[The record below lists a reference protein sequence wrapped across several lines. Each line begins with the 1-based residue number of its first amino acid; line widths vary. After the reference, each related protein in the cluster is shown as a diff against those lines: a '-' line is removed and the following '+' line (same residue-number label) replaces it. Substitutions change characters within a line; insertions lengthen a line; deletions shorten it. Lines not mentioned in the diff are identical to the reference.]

1 MTILSGVKL
10 KLYPNKK
17 QKQTIEQ
24 TFGNSRFVWNQ
35 FKNMQENRYNAMID
49 DYNSY
54 KEQSKENGKKIINP
68 IYIDTYGMQKMLTPL
83 KKNYPWLYSS
93 DATVLQ
99 KTLSNLDQAYKNFF
113 KKPDQFEKPK
123 FKSRKH
129 RSQSFTGKSQKQ
141 KSGKTNIRITGNHYV
156 HVTKLGFIKVSKTT
170 RINGQ
175 IKEYTI
181 TRESFGDYYISFQIE
196 ESDRELLVK
205 TKQLMGGDLGLT
217 HLLTLSN
224 GLKFPK
230 FSPGQALALSLNA
243 QSKASKNMNRNS
255 KILTTNELIYLIK
268 KGIFDEDKSNTSDL
282 FDFKNHEKRMKKSAK
297 AQRKVANKRHDY
309 LHKLTTALAKAYD
322 VIVLEDLKVKNMLK
336 NHKLAKA
343 ISNASWA
350 TFVRFLHYKCNWYG
364 KLFILVPPHY
374 TSRICHQCGWDSGKK
389 PLDIRE
395 WTCPHCHE
403 THDRDI
409 NAAINIL
416 YRGLETYLQSQLIL
430 LNEQAKNSYF
440 STVFFQVAS
449 QWLMQTIT
457 YFNQAL
463 EIA

>member
-10 KLYPNKK
+10 KLYPNKE

-35 FKNMQENRYNAMID
+35 FKNMQENRYTAMID

-54 KEQSKENGKKIINP
+54 KEQAKENGEKIINP
-68 IYIDTYGMQKMLTPL
+68 VYIDTYGMQKMLTPL
-83 KKNYPWLYSS
+83 KKDYPWLYSS

-99 KTLSNLDQAYKNFF
+99 KTLANLDQAYKNFF
-113 KKPDQFEKPK
+113 TKPDQFKKPK

-129 RSQSFTGKSQKQ
+129 RSQSFTGKANKQ
-141 KSGKTNIRITGNHYV
+141 KSGKTSVYVAGSHYV
-156 HVTKLGFIKVSKTT
+156 YVPKLDFIKTSKTT

-175 IKEYTI
+175 IKEYTVI
-181 TRESFGDYYISFQIE
+181 RESSGDYYISFQIE
-196 ESDRELLVK
+196 EPDRELLVK

-217 HLLTLSN
+217 NLLTLSN

-230 FSPGQALALSLNA
+230 FSPGQTLALSLKA
-243 QSKASKNMNRNS
+243 QIKASKSMNRNS
-255 KILTTNELIYLIK
+255 KILNTKELIYLIET
-268 KGIFDEDKSNTSDL
+268 GVFDEDKCDASDL

-297 AQRKVANKRHDY
+297 AQRKVANKRHDH
-309 LHKLTTALAKAYD
+309 LHKLTTALVKAYD

-350 TFVRFLHYKCNWYG
+350 TFVRFLRYKCEWYG

-430 LNEQAKNSYF
+430 LNEQIKNGYF
-440 STVFFQVAS
+440 STIFFQVAS
-449 QWLMQTIT
+449 QWLIQTIT

>member
-1 MTILSGVKL
+1 MTILSGIKL
-10 KLYPNKK
+10 KLYPNKT

-24 TFGNSRFVWNQ
+24 TFGNNRYVWNQ
-35 FKNMQENRYNAMID
+35 FRNMQKNRHDAMID

-54 KEQSKENGKKIINP
+54 KKQAKENGDKIINP
-68 IYIDTYGMQKMLTPL
+68 IYISDYDMQKMLTEL
-83 KKNYPWLYSS
+83 KKEQPWLHLS

-99 KTLSNLDQAYKNFF
+99 KALSNLDQAYKNFF
-113 KKPDQFEKPK
+113 KKPDQFKKPK

-129 RSQSFTGKSQKQ
+129 RSQSFTGKANKR
-141 KSGKTNIRITGNHYV
+141 KSGKTSVYVTGPRYV
-156 HVTKLGFIKVSKTT
+156 YVPKLGFIKVSKTT

-181 TRESFGDYYISFQIE
+181 TRESFGEYYISFKIE
-196 ESDRELLVK
+196 EPDRELLVK
-205 TKQLMGGDLGLT
+205 TKRLMGGDLGLT

-230 FSPGQALALSLNA
+230 FSPGQALALSLKA
-243 QSKASKNMNRNS
+243 QSKASKSMDHNS
-255 KILTTNELIYLIK
+255 KILTTNELIRLIE
-268 KGIFDEDKSNTSDL
+268 KGIFDEDKYEVSELSE
-282 FDFKNHEKRMKKSAK
+282 FKNHEKRMRKSAK
-297 AQRKVANKRHDY
+297 AQRKVANKRHNH
-309 LHKLTTALAKAYD
+309 LHKLTKKLVETYD
-322 VIVLEDLKVKNMLK
+322 VIVLEDLKIKNMLK

-350 TFVRFLHYKCNWYG
+350 TFVRYLRYKCAWYG

-374 TSRICHQCGWDSGKK
+374 TSRTCHQCGWDSGKK
-389 PLDIRE
+389 PLNIRK
-395 WTCPHCHE
+395 WTCPHCHK

-416 YRGLETYLQSQLIL
+416 YRGLETYLQSQLML
-430 LNEQAKNSYF
+430 LNEQTKNGYF

-449 QWLMQTIT
+449 QWIEQTIS

>member
-1 MTILSGVKL
+1 
-10 KLYPNKK
+10 
-17 QKQTIEQ
+17 
-24 TFGNSRFVWNQ
+24 
-35 FKNMQENRYNAMID
+35 
-49 DYNSY
+49 
-54 KEQSKENGKKIINP
+54 
-68 IYIDTYGMQKMLTPL
+68 MQKMLTPL

-141 KSGKTNIRITGNHYV
+141 KSGKTNIRVTGNHYV

-230 FSPGQALALSLNA
+230 FSPGQTLALSLKA
-243 QSKASKNMNRNS
+243 QSKASKSMNRNS
-255 KILTTNELIYLIK
+255 KILNTKELIYLIET
-268 KGIFDEDKSNTSDL
+268 GVFDKNKYDASDL

-309 LHKLTTALAKAYD
+309 LHKLTTALAKTHD

-350 TFVRFLHYKCNWYG
+350 TFVCFLRYKCNWYG
-364 KLFILVPPHY
+364 KLFILIPPHY

-389 PLDIRE
+389 SLDIRE
-395 WTCPHCHE
+395 WTCSHCHK

-416 YRGLETYLQSQLIL
+416 YRGLETYLQSQLML
-430 LNEQAKNSYF
+430 LNEQAKNNYF

-449 QWLMQTIT
+449 QWLKQTIS

-463 EIA
+463 EIS

>member
-10 KLYPNKK
+10 KLYPNKT

-24 TFGNSRFVWNQ
+24 TFGNNRFVWNQ
-35 FKNMQENRYNAMID
+35 FRNMQENRYDAMID

-54 KEQSKENGKKIINP
+54 KEKAKENEEKIINFV
-68 IYIDTYGMQKMLTPL
+68 YIDAYDMQKMLTEL
-83 KKNYPWLYSS
+83 KKEHPWLHLS

-99 KTLSNLDQAYKNFF
+99 KSLANLDQAYKNFF

-129 RSQSFTGKSQKQ
+129 RRQSFTGKSQKQ
-141 KSGKTNIRITGNHYV
+141 KSGKTSVYV
-156 HVTKLGFIKVSKTT
+156 AGLRYIYVPKLGFIKVSKTT
-170 RINGQ
+170 QINGQ

-196 ESDRELLVK
+196 EPNRELLVK

-230 FSPGQALALSLNA
+230 FSPGQALALSLKA
-243 QSKASKNMNRNS
+243 QSKASKSMDRNS
-255 KILTTNELIYLIK
+255 KILTTNELIYLIE
-268 KGIFDEDKSNTSDL
+268 KGIFDDDKYDASDL
-282 FDFKNHEKRMKKSAK
+282 FEFKNHEKRMKKSAK

-309 LHKLTTALAKAYD
+309 LHKITTKLVKTYD
-322 VIVLEDLKVKNMLK
+322 AIVLEDLKVKNMLK

-350 TFVRFLHYKCNWYG
+350 TFVRYLRYKCEWYG

-389 PLDIRE
+389 PLDVRE

-416 YRGLETYLQSQLIL
+416 YRGLKTYLQSQLVL
-430 LNEQAKNSYF
+430 LNEQIKNGYF

-449 QWLMQTIT
+449 QWLKQTIS

>member
-1 MTILSGVKL
+1 
-10 KLYPNKK
+10 
-17 QKQTIEQ
+17 
-24 TFGNSRFVWNQ
+24 
-35 FKNMQENRYNAMID
+35 MQPF
-49 DYNSY
+49 Y
-54 KEQSKENGKKIINP
+54 K
-68 IYIDTYGMQKMLTPL
+68 
-83 KKNYPWLYSS
+83 
-93 DATVLQ
+93 
-99 KTLSNLDQAYKNFF
+99 KTLSNLDKAYKNFF
-113 KKPDQFEKPK
+113 KKPGQFEKPK
-123 FKSRKH
+123 FKSCKH
-129 RSQSFTGKSQKQ
+129 RSQSFTGRVNKF
-141 KSGKTNIRITGNHYV
+141 KSGKTSVYVAGNRYIYV
-156 HVTKLGFIKVSKTT
+156 PKLGFIKTSKTT

-175 IKEYTI
+175 IKEYTVI
-181 TRESFGDYYISFQIE
+181 RESFGDYYISFQVE
-196 ESDRELLVK
+196 EPNRKLLVK

-230 FSPGQALALSLNA
+230 FSPGQALGLSLKA
-243 QSKASKNMNRNS
+243 QSKASKSMNRNS
-255 KILTTNELIYLIK
+255 KILNTKELIYLIET
-268 KGIFDEDKSNTSDL
+268 GVFDEDKYEASGLSK
-282 FDFKNHEKRMKKSAK
+282 FKNHEKRMKKSAK

-309 LHKLTTALAKAYD
+309 LHKLTTALVKAYD
-322 VIVLEDLKVKNMLK
+322 VIILEDLKVKNMLK

-350 TFVRFLHYKCNWYG
+350 TFVRLLRYKCEWYG

-416 YRGLETYLQSQLIL
+416 YRGLETYLQSQLML
-430 LNEQAKNSYF
+430 LNEQIKNSYF
-440 STVFFQVAS
+440 STVFFQVAC
-449 QWLMQTIT
+449 QWIKQTLS
-457 YFNQAL
+457 YFNQTL

>member
-10 KLYPNKK
+10 KLYPNKT

-24 TFGNSRFVWNQ
+24 TFGNNRFVWNQ
-35 FKNMQENRYNAMID
+35 FRNMQENRYDAMID

-54 KEQSKENGKKIINP
+54 KEKAKENEEKIVNFV
-68 IYIDTYGMQKMLTPL
+68 YIDTYDMQKMLTEL
-83 KKNYPWLYSS
+83 KKEHPWLHLS

-99 KTLSNLDQAYKNFF
+99 KSLANLDQAYKNFF

-129 RSQSFTGKSQKQ
+129 RRQSFTGKSQKQ
-141 KSGKTNIRITGNHYV
+141 KSGKTSVYV
-156 HVTKLGFIKVSKTT
+156 AGLRYVYVPKLGFIKVSKTT
-170 RINGQ
+170 QINGQ

-196 ESDRELLVK
+196 EPDRELLVK

-230 FSPGQALALSLNA
+230 FSPGQTLALSLKA
-243 QSKASKNMNRNS
+243 QSKASKSMNRNS
-255 KILTTNELIYLIK
+255 KILNTKELIYLIET
-268 KGIFDEDKSNTSDL
+268 GVFDEDKYDASDL
-282 FDFKNHEKRMKKSAK
+282 FDFKNHEKRMKKSAN

-309 LHKLTTALAKAYD
+309 LHKLTTALVKAYD

-350 TFVRFLHYKCNWYG
+350 TFVRYLRYKCEWYG

-389 PLDIRE
+389 PLDVRE

-416 YRGLETYLQSQLIL
+416 YRGLETYLQSQLVL
-430 LNEQAKNSYF
+430 LNEQIKNGYF

-449 QWLMQTIT
+449 QWLKQTIS